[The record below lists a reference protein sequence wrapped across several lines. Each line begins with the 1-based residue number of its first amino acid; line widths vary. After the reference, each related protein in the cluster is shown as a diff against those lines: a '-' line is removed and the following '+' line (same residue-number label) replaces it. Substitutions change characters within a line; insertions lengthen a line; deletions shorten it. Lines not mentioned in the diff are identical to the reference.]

1 MRRFFRCPTWWT
13 AKHATMPS
21 TPGGLRLPQ
30 RDTWQ
35 PQDPGQQVLPGYHPW
50 FFCSSWFLI
59 GQEVKCWTYVYIYIQ
74 YIYRYIFYCIN
85 NNNSNNNN
93 NYIYIQ
99 YTDCKVISVASFNPP
114 ILKIGGHPASLP
126 MGHVLSFSP
135 PCSGSLRVAY
145 DALAPYFKLRSW
157 DLGACGVAIGQRQ
170 KFKEWAGRFLA
181 RLILDDFSN
190 IFGWFGHVGQ
200 K

>member
-1 MRRFFRCPTWWT
+1 MYIYIYT
-13 AKHATMPS
+13 
-21 TPGGLRLPQ
+21 
-30 RDTWQ
+30 
-35 PQDPGQQVLPGYHPW
+35 
-50 FFCSSWFLI
+50 
-59 GQEVKCWTYVYIYIQ
+59 VYIYIG
-74 YIYRYIFYCIN
+74 IYFIVLIIIIVIIIII
-85 NNNSNNNN
+85 
-93 NYIYIQ
+93 YIYIQ

-170 KFKEWAGRFLA
+170 KFKE
-181 RLILDDFSN
+181 
-190 IFGWFGHVGQ
+190 
-200 K
+200 